1 MPCIQTKVNVTL
13 TPEKEEAIKQKF
25 GQAITAIPG
34 KTENWLMCTFE
45 DGCRM
50 YFRGEAG
57 APMAFV
63 EVKVYGKAPA
73 SAFDRLTGEIT
84 GILRD
89 ELDEKAWKKTLGAVF
104 KDLYDR
110 AHELGGQVSGEHGIG
125 FAKKPYLAESLAPEV
140 IALMRNI
147 KLAFDPKNILN
158 PGKVIE

>member
-89 ELDEKAWKKTLGAVF
+89 ELD
-104 KDLYDR
+104 
-110 AHELGGQVSGEHGIG
+110 I
-125 FAKKPYLAESLAPEV
+125 APDHVYVKYEEV
-140 IALMRNI
+140 ASWGWTAAN
-147 KLAFDPKNILN
+147 F
-158 PGKVIE
+158 